1 MFSFDE
7 ESVWDL
13 DEDQFIFWALAAHPE
28 IGSVGSAGRLR
39 YPVMLDEDAY
49 KARQSAAPSLWIE
62 SDYGLQQ
69 IIQEFKDKGLKG
81 PRGTASR

>member
-1 MFSFDE
+1 MFGFDE

-28 IGSVGSAGRLR
+28 VGSVGRAGRLR
-39 YPVMLDEDAY
+39 YPVMLDEEAY
-49 KARQSAAPSLWIE
+49 EARQSAAPSLWIE

-69 IIQEFKDKGLKG
+69 IIKAFEEKGLKG
-81 PRGTASR
+81 PRGTANR